1 MPMRCAWLWLVLV
14 AGCGAPPE
22 PPNVTPQPLE
32 ATEEGKEAIAF
43 ADRSFKAI
51 SADWD
56 PKELLALATERYKKE
71 ATPKQV
77 EDFLRQMKEKL
88 GKVESVGSWKLSED
102 KGLWAKAPVQFKVGS
117 GEARLRLIW
126 EEPKWYVDEFVIFSS
141 HLLPK

>member
-1 MPMRCAWLWLVLV
+1 MRLGWLCLILL
-14 AGCGAPPE
+14 AGCGAPSE

-32 ATEEGKEAIAF
+32 ATEEGKEAVAF

-51 SADWD
+51 SADWNA
-56 PKELLALATERYKKE
+56 KELLALASERYKKE

-88 GKVESVGSWKLSED
+88 GKVESAGPWKLSED
-102 KGLWAKAPVQFKVGS
+102 KGLWAKAAVQFEAGS
-117 GEARLRLIW
+117 GQARIRLVW
-126 EEPKWYVDEFVIFSS
+126 QEPQWYVDEFAIFSP